1 MGPCKASAAARPMA
15 SVVFCRM
22 VKGTEECVEYQV
34 IAYCLAMEQSGLKE
48 RSGPKWFIYRWQNVH
63 AVFKMMSL
71 KFFKK
76 TLFLDVLGV
85 LGHRDSLVHCQ
96 LSGGSFGNPV
106 LSVVRTSI
114 TMLRMAPTVLCYPY
128 RLTIAMNHRWV

>member
-63 AVFKMMSL
+63 GVVESFQKY
-71 KFFKK
+71 
-76 TLFLDVLGV
+76 TFLAVLGV